1 VSTGW
6 EEILGSGTY
15 LEDVHVDGI
24 ARSDRRELA
33 VFRSEKA
40 KPVAPIGRRSRK
52 YIYLSLP
59 LRVRLFRM
67 ATANSQP
74 SARL

>member
-33 VFRSEKA
+33 VFRERESKA
-40 KPVAPIGRRSRK
+40 RGADRK
-52 YIYLSLP
+52 TFEEIYLSVLAP
-59 LRVRLFRM
+59 ASEAVPDGHGKL
-67 ATANSQP
+67 TAE
-74 SARL
+74 R